1 MKKSAI
7 AGISVVALGATLAA
21 SAAGMQ
27 DQSGRFHRR
36 AAGIIVHRIE
46 SQLNITGEQ
55 RAHIKAIVA
64 TEKPVIQAL
73 AARVQTQNEDLQ
85 QHTSFNESEIR
96 TFAQQHESTMEDV
109 LVEREKVRIE
119 VLQVLTPAQQAKLH
133 QFRAAR
139 SADFAERLTTLG
151 DLI

>member
-1 MKKSAI
+1 MKKLAI
-7 AGISVVALGATLAA
+7 ASIGAVALGATLAA
-21 SAAGMQ
+21 SAAGLQ
-27 DQSGRFHRR
+27 DQGGRFHRR
-36 AAGIIVHRIE
+36 AASMIVRGIE

-55 RAHIKAIVA
+55 KAQIKTILT

-73 AARVQTQNEDLQ
+73 AIRVQKQNEDLS
-85 QHTSFNESEIR
+85 QHTSFNEGEIR
-96 TFAQQHESTMEDV
+96 TFAQQHESTIEDV

-119 VLQVLTPAQQAKLH
+119 VLQVLTPEQQVKLR

-139 SADFAERLTTLG
+139 TADFAERLTTLG